1 MYVIYKVEHIMQYKL
16 IDILKNDTKNKILYV
31 ILLVILCLFIIVQFY
46 ELTKFVH
53 NYSYFF
59 DYGKSLKDICLSS
72 YTEYETSRFQVAMN
86 LDDIKVQSDNF
97 SKNSIYDIIIL
108 IMALCIS
115 LFSSFVLVLILLQGT
130 NTEFISLLAEIW
142 YGTSLVEIVYKVFK
156 FLLIFIL
163 TLYVVFIPS
172 IYFILK
178 LSDTADISPFQV
190 EAAQISLHL
199 IAILAIAI
207 ILIVWH
213 IYYYDDGT
221 PSLFIKLMMTLIF
234 CLYSYVF
241 IRITDNYSRDKH
253 NNDLKYYDEVDSV
266 INDYLKNIVGL
277 SDITSVPLYTQKNTI
292 FILGNIIIGLVFI
305 WLVYKYIIIRY
316 FGIHKILP
324 NVFKDE
330 DSDILYYMIIPLIVI
345 LVIIFVCTANQEY
358 NTNINKYV
366 LYQPAK
372 IYKQNMVN
380 INKIF
385 NQILENDQSSIENK
399 SVCRNYA
406 NAIHLAIYST
416 IFSQDEVQTLVKD
429 ITDDILK
436 SEIEKQAVKKL
447 FTPKLAYIR
456 TCDDSDYTNYND
468 IPEYNLD
475 YYINDRTNVFFD
487 DNKQCNTISNKFLIN
502 VMINCI
508 PNTTNNNIDVN
519 NLDIAKFKNNLIFA
533 ITNIQ
538 KGLIYDGTKDV
549 EYSNN
554 YENNNNISSLKYVKD
569 NGLADKHLNTVV
581 NSIVEIYKAYLL
593 TMYTQTLTTINAICK
608 CNGVEDITDG
618 TDYNIITQK
627 IIREV
632 TYNTNAYTSNIKRE
646 YITIFIKKTQEFL
659 VKVNAIMS
667 SEIMTNDNYKLAK
680 MIISNYNILHESSK
694 FKHFPLYSEPNQ
706 SDAENLTKHY
716 FKDIEK
722 IQEIIDKI
730 HASVLSK
737 QSYDTIQY
745 DKLKDEYRRYINI
758 FAIVNTQSSDYFE
771 QLLFSYKK
779 EYIDGYIN
787 LYDPKSDTLKN
798 ILKEESNYSTEFD
811 RIKQT
816 YINNYTKVWNLSNN
830 VFKNELTLSNTDYR
844 ADSAEVN
851 TRANDASLSSYI
863 LIVIYLIG
871 IALGYII
878 A

>member
-1 MYVIYKVEHIMQYKL
+1 MQYKL
-16 IDILKNDTKNKILYV
+16 IDILKNDTKNKILYM

-46 ELTKFVH
+46 ELTRFVY

-86 LDDIKVQSDNF
+86 LDNIKVQSDNF
-97 SKNSIYDIIIL
+97 SKNSIYDVIIL

-115 LFSSFVLVLILLQGT
+115 LFSSFVLVFILLQGT
-130 NTEFISLLAEIW
+130 NTEFILLLTEIW
-142 YGTSLVEIVYKVFK
+142 NEKSIIKGFK

-163 TLYVVFIPS
+163 TLYIVFIPS

-190 EAAQISLHL
+190 EATQISLHL

-213 IYYYDDGT
+213 IKYYQDGT
-221 PSLFIKLMMTLIF
+221 ASLFTKLMMTLTF

-266 INDYLKNIVGL
+266 INDYFKNIVGL
-277 SDITSVPLYTQKNTI
+277 SDITSAPLYTQKNTI

-305 WLVYKYIIIRY
+305 WLVYKFMRY
-316 FGIHKILP
+316 FGIQKILP

-330 DSDILYYMIIPLIVI
+330 DKDILYYMIIPLIVI

-385 NQILENDQSSIENK
+385 NQILENDKSSIENK
-399 SVCRNYA
+399 SVCKNYA

-416 IFSQDEVQTLVKD
+416 IFTQDKAQKQVNVM
-429 ITDDILK
+429 TDKILQDAFNN
-436 SEIEKQAVKKL
+436 EAAKQL
-447 FTPKLAYIR
+447 FIPKLVYIR
-456 TCDDSDYTNYND
+456 MCDDSDYTNYND
-468 IPEYNLD
+468 IPEYSLD
-475 YYINDRTNVFFD
+475 YYINDRTNIFFD
-487 DNKQCNTISNKFLIN
+487 DNKQCNTISNKFLIS

-508 PNTTNNNIDVN
+508 PNPTKKIINDKDIYVIYVN
-519 NLDIAKFKNNLIFA
+519 NLNVDKFRNDLIFA
-533 ITNIQ
+533 ITNIHQ
-538 KGLIYDGTKDV
+538 GYIYDGTKDL

-554 YENNNNISSLKYVKD
+554 YENNNNISSLNYEK
-569 NGLADKHLNTVV
+569 LSASIADKHLNKVV
-581 NSIVEIYKAYLL
+581 NSIVEIYKVYLL

-618 TDYNIITQK
+618 TDYNFITQK
-627 IIREV
+627 IIKEV
-632 TYNTNAYTSNIKRE
+632 TYNTNAYTSNLKRE
-646 YITIFIKKTQEFL
+646 YITIFINKTKEFL

-667 SEIMTNDNYKLAK
+667 SEIITNDKNYKLAK

-694 FKHFPLYSEPNQ
+694 FKHFPLYSESNQ
-706 SDAENLTKHY
+706 TDAENLTKEY

-737 QSYDTIQY
+737 QSYDTVLY
-745 DKLKDEYRRYINI
+745 DKLIAEYQRYINI
-758 FAIVNTQSSDYFE
+758 FAIVNTQSSNYFE

-787 LYDPKSDTLKN
+787 LYNIKNTENYTN
-798 ILKEESNYSTEFD
+798 ILSKTD
-811 RIKQT
+811 GIQ
-816 YINNYTKVWNLSNN
+816 NYTTKFDTIKTGYIAKYDNVWNLSKD
-830 VFKNELTLSNTDYR
+830 VFKNQLALSNTDYH
-844 ADSAEVN
+844 ADSIEAN
-851 TRANDASLSSYI
+851 RRANDASLSSYI

-871 IALGYII
+871 IGLGYII

>member
-1 MYVIYKVEHIMQYKL
+1 MQYKL
-16 IDILKNDTKNKILYV
+16 IDILKNDTKNKILYM

-46 ELTKFVH
+46 ELTKFVY

-72 YTEYETSRFQVAMN
+72 YAEYETSRFQVAMN
-86 LDDIKVQSDNF
+86 LDNIKVQSDNF
-97 SKNSIYDIIIL
+97 SKNSIYDVIIL

-115 LFSSFVLVLILLQGT
+115 LFSSFVLVFILLQGT
-130 NTEFISLLAEIW
+130 NTEFISLLKEILN
-142 YGTSLVEIVYKVFK
+142 GTSFIENTYKVLQFS
-156 FLLIFIL
+156 LMFIL

-172 IYFILK
+172 IYLILK

-190 EAAQISLHL
+190 EAVQMSLHL
-199 IAILAIAI
+199 IAILAIAM
-207 ILIVWH
+207 ILIFWH
-213 IYYYDDGT
+213 IKYYQDET
-221 PSLFIKLMMTLIF
+221 HSPSLFTKLMMILIF

-266 INDYLKNIVGL
+266 ISDYLKNIVGL
-277 SDITSVPLYTQKNTI
+277 SDITSAPLYTQKNTI
-292 FILGNIIIGLVFI
+292 FIIGNIIIGLVFI
-305 WLVYKYIIIRY
+305 WLGYKYIIIRY
-316 FGIHKILP
+316 LGIHKILP

-366 LYQPAK
+366 LYQPTK
-372 IYKQNMVN
+372 IYKQHMVN
-380 INKIF
+380 INNIF
-385 NQILENDQSSIENK
+385 NQILENDKSSIENK
-399 SVCRNYA
+399 SVCKNYA

-416 IFSQDEVQTLVKD
+416 IFTQEKAQVLPDVNGKID
-429 ITDDILK
+429 ITLQ
-436 SEIEKQAVKKL
+436 EAVKQL
-447 FTPKLAYIR
+447 FIPKLAYIR

-468 IPEYNLD
+468 IPEYSLD
-475 YYINDRTNVFFD
+475 YYINNRTNIFFD
-487 DNKQCNTISNKFLIN
+487 DNKQCNTISNKFLIS

-508 PNTTNNNIDVN
+508 PNPTNNKINID
-519 NLDIAKFKNNLIFA
+519 NLNITKFKDDLIFA

-538 KGLIYDGTKDV
+538 KGYIYDGTKDL

-554 YENNNNISSLKYVKD
+554 YENNNNISNLKATTSSD
-569 NGLADKHLNTVV
+569 TIADKHLNTVV
-581 NSIVEIYKAYLL
+581 NSIVEIYKVYLL

-608 CNGVEDITDG
+608 CNGVEDITGVTEYDK
-618 TDYNIITQK
+618 ITQK
-627 IIREV
+627 IIKEV
-632 TYNTNAYTSNIKRE
+632 TYNTNAYTSNLKRE
-646 YITIFIKKTQEFL
+646 YITIFINKTKEFL

-667 SEIMTNDNYKLAK
+667 SEIIANDKNYKLAK
-680 MIISNYNILHESSK
+680 MIISNYNILHESAK
-694 FKHFPLYSEPNQ
+694 FKHFPLYSESNQ
-706 SDAENLTKHY
+706 TDAENLTKDY

-730 HASVLSK
+730 HASILSK
-737 QSYDTIQY
+737 QSYDTVLY
-745 DKLKDEYRRYINI
+745 DKLVAEYQRYINI

-779 EYIDGYIN
+779 VYINKYIELYNPKENTLSLSLDNGTYTTGFDTIKIGYIE
-787 LYDPKSDTLKN
+787 K
-798 ILKEESNYSTEFD
+798 
-811 RIKQT
+811 
-816 YINNYTKVWNLSNN
+816 YTKVWKLSKD
-830 VFKNELTLSNTDYR
+830 VFKNELKLSNTDYR
-844 ADSAEVN
+844 ADSTEVN

-871 IALGYII
+871 IGLGYII

>member
-1 MYVIYKVEHIMQYKL
+1 MQYKL

-31 ILLVILCLFIIVQFY
+31 ILLVILCLFIIVQFV

-86 LDDIKVQSDNF
+86 LDNIKVQSDNF

-108 IMALCIS
+108 MMALCIS
-115 LFSSFVLVLILLQGT
+115 LFSSFVLELMLLQGT
-130 NTEFISLLAEIW
+130 NTNLSLLKEIW
-142 YGTSLVEIVYKVFK
+142 NGTGFIEIASKIFK
-156 FLLIFIL
+156 FFLMFIL
-163 TLYVVFIPS
+163 TLYVVAIPS

-213 IYYYDDGT
+213 IYFYEDGMA
-221 PSLFIKLMMTLIF
+221 SLFTKLILILIF

-253 NNDLKYYDEVDSV
+253 NNDLKYYDEVDNV
-266 INDYLKNIVGL
+266 ISDYFKNIVGL

-292 FILGNIIIGLVFI
+292 FILGIIIIGLVFI
-305 WLVYKYIIIRY
+305 WLLYKYIIIRY
-316 FGIHKILP
+316 FEIHKILP

-330 DSDILYYMIIPLIVI
+330 DTDILYYMIIPLIVI

-372 IYKQNMVN
+372 IYKQNVAN

-385 NQILENDQSSIENK
+385 NQILENDKSSIENK
-399 SVCRNYA
+399 SVCRNFA

-416 IFSQDEVQTLVKD
+416 IFDQVKAQIQANKIEDETLKNAF
-429 ITDDILK
+429 TN
-436 SEIEKQAVKKL
+436 EAVKKL
-447 FTPKLAYIR
+447 FIPKFAYIR
-456 TCDDSDYTNYND
+456 TCDDSDNTNYND
-468 IPEYNLD
+468 MPEYSLD
-475 YYINDRTNVFFD
+475 YYINNRSNIFFD
-487 DNKQCNTISNKFLIN
+487 DNKQCNTISNKMLIS

-508 PNTTNNNIDVN
+508 PNPTKNTNNINVN
-519 NLDIAKFKNNLIFA
+519 NLNIETFKNYLMFA

-538 KGLIYDGTKDV
+538 KGSIYDGTKDL

-554 YENNNNISSLKYVKD
+554 YENNNNIASLKD
-569 NGLADKHLNTVV
+569 ESNSIADKHLNTVI
-581 NSIVEIYKAYLL
+581 NSISEIYKTYLL
-593 TMYTQTLTTINAICK
+593 TMYTQTLTTLNAICK
-608 CNGVEDITDG
+608 CNGVEDITG
-618 TDYNIITQK
+618 VTEYNKLTEKLIK
-627 IIREV
+627 EV
-632 TYNTNAYTSNIKRE
+632 TYNTNAYTSNLKRE
-646 YITIFIKKTQEFL
+646 YITIFLNKTKEFL
-659 VKVNAIMS
+659 AKVNAIMS
-667 SEIMTNDNYKLAK
+667 SEIVTNDKNYKLAK
-680 MIISNYNILHESSK
+680 MVISNYNILHESSK

-706 SDAENLTKHY
+706 TDTENLTKEY

-722 IQEIIDKI
+722 IQEILDKI

-737 QSYDTIQY
+737 QSYATVVY
-745 DKLKDEYRRYINI
+745 DKLVAEYQRYINI

-779 EYIDGYIN
+779 KYIDEYIN
-787 LYDPKSDTLKN
+787 LYNPKSDTLKN
-798 ILKEESNYSTEFD
+798 ILSKVEGITEYTTKFDKIKNDYIAKYSN
-811 RIKQT
+811 
-816 YINNYTKVWNLSNN
+816 VWKLSNN
-830 VFKNELTLSNTDYR
+830 VFKNELTSSNTDYR
-844 ADSAEVN
+844 ADSTEAN

-871 IALGYII
+871 IALSYII
-878 A
+878 V

>member
-1 MYVIYKVEHIMQYKL
+1 MQYKL
-16 IDILKNDTKNKILYV
+16 IDILKNDTKNKILYM

-46 ELTKFVH
+46 ELTKFVY

-72 YTEYETSRFQVAMN
+72 YAEYETSRFQVAMN
-86 LDDIKVQSDNF
+86 LDNIKVQSDNF
-97 SKNSIYDIIIL
+97 SKNSIYDVIIL

-130 NTEFISLLAEIW
+130 NTEFISLLKEIW
-142 YGTSLVEIVYKVFK
+142 NGTSFIEIAYKVLK
-156 FLLIFIL
+156 FSLMFIL

-199 IAILAIAI
+199 IAILAITF

-213 IYYYDDGT
+213 FNYYEDGT

-266 INDYLKNIVGL
+266 ISDYFKNIVGL
-277 SDITSVPLYTQKNTI
+277 SDITSTPLYTQKNTI
-292 FILGNIIIGLVFI
+292 FIIGNIIIGLIFI
-305 WLVYKYIIIRY
+305 WLVFKYIIIY
-316 FGIHKILP
+316 FEFHNIHPKI
-324 NVFKDE
+324 FKEE
-330 DSDILYYMIIPLIVI
+330 DKDILYYMIIPLMMI

-372 IYKQNMVN
+372 IYKQNVAN

-406 NAIHLAIYST
+406 NAIHLTIYST
-416 IFSQDEVQTLVKD
+416 IFDQVNAQNQATG
-429 ITDDILK
+429 INDDTILK
-436 SEIEKQAVKKL
+436 EEFTKESVKKL
-447 FTPKLAYIR
+447 FIPKFAYNR
-456 TCDDSDYTNYND
+456 TCDDSEYTNYND
-468 IPEYNLD
+468 IPEYNVD
-475 YYINDRTNVFFD
+475 YYINDRINIFFD
-487 DNKQCNTISNKFLIN
+487 DNKQCNTISNKMLIA
-502 VMINCI
+502 VMINSI
-508 PNTTNNNIDVN
+508 PNNRIIDVNNIDVG
-519 NLDIAKFKNNLIFA
+519 KFKNYLMFA

-538 KGLIYDGTKDV
+538 KGLIYDGTKDL

-554 YENNNNISSLKYVKD
+554 YENNNNIASFKD
-569 NGLADKHLNTVV
+569 VSNNSIADKHLNTVI
-581 NSIVEIYKAYLL
+581 NSISEIYKTYLL

-608 CNGVEDITDG
+608 CNGVEDIADG
-618 TDYNIITQK
+618 TTDYGSITKK

-632 TYNTNAYTSNIKRE
+632 TYNTNAYTSNLKRE
-646 YITIFIKKTQEFL
+646 YITIFIKNTKEFL
-659 VKVNAIMS
+659 IKVNAIMS
-667 SEIMTNDNYKLAK
+667 SEIMTNANYKLAK
-680 MIISNYNILHESSK
+680 MIITNYNILHESSK
-694 FKHFPLYSEPNQ
+694 FKHFPLYSEQNQ
-706 SDAENLTKHY
+706 TNTANLTKDY

-730 HASVLSK
+730 HTSVLSK
-737 QSYDTIQY
+737 QSYDTVLY
-745 DKLKDEYRRYINI
+745 DKLVAEYQRYINI

-779 EYIDGYIN
+779 KYIEEYIKLYKTLNISNENGIAVYTTNFDEIKYEYID
-787 LYDPKSDTLKN
+787 K
-798 ILKEESNYSTEFD
+798 
-811 RIKQT
+811 
-816 YINNYTKVWNLSNN
+816 YTKVWKLSKNI
-830 VFKNELTLSNTDYR
+830 FKNELTLSNTDYR
-844 ADSAEVN
+844 TDSIEAN

-871 IALGYII
+871 IALSYII

>member
-1 MYVIYKVEHIMQYKL
+1 
-16 IDILKNDTKNKILYV
+16 
-31 ILLVILCLFIIVQFY
+31 
-46 ELTKFVH
+46 
-53 NYSYFF
+53 
-59 DYGKSLKDICLSS
+59 
-72 YTEYETSRFQVAMN
+72 
-86 LDDIKVQSDNF
+86 VQSDNF
-97 SKNSIYDIIIL
+97 SKNSIYDVIIL

-130 NTEFISLLAEIW
+130 NTEFISLLKEIW
-142 YGTSLVEIVYKVFK
+142 NGTSFIEIAYKVLK
-156 FLLIFIL
+156 FSLMFIL

-213 IYYYDDGT
+213 VYYYDDET

-266 INDYLKNIVGL
+266 ISDYFKNIVGL
-277 SDITSVPLYTQKNTI
+277 SDITSAPLYTQKNTI
-292 FILGNIIIGLVFI
+292 FIIGNIIIGLVFI
-305 WLVYKYIIIRY
+305 WLVFKYIIIY
-316 FGIHKILP
+316 FEIHKILP

-330 DSDILYYMIIPLIVI
+330 DKDILYYMIIPLMMI

-380 INKIF
+380 INNIF
-385 NQILENDQSSIENK
+385 NQILENDKSSIENK

-416 IFSQDEVQTLVKD
+416 IFTQEKAEVKPDVDGKID
-429 ITDDILK
+429 ITLRDAFTK
-436 SEIEKQAVKKL
+436 ESAKQL
-447 FTPKLAYIR
+447 FIPKLAYIR

-468 IPEYNLD
+468 IPEYSLD
-475 YYINDRTNVFFD
+475 YYINNRTNIFFD
-487 DNKQCNTISNKFLIN
+487 DNKQCNTVSNKFLIN

-508 PNTTNNNIDVN
+508 PNPTNNEINID
-519 NLDIAKFKNNLIFA
+519 NLNIDKFKDDLMFA

-538 KGLIYDGTKDV
+538 KGYIYDGTKDL

-554 YENNNNISSLKYVKD
+554 YENNNNISNLNYAKLSD
-569 NGLADKHLNTVV
+569 SIADKHLNTVV
-581 NSIVEIYKAYLL
+581 NSIVEIYKVYLL

-608 CNGVEDITDG
+608 CNGVEDITGVTEYDK
-618 TDYNIITQK
+618 ITQK
-627 IIREV
+627 IIKEV
-632 TYNTNAYTSNIKRE
+632 TYNTNAYTSNLKRE
-646 YITIFIKKTQEFL
+646 YITIFINKTKEFL
-659 VKVNAIMS
+659 IKVNAIMS
-667 SEIMTNDNYKLAK
+667 SELITNDKNYKLAK

-694 FKHFPLYSEPNQ
+694 FKHFPLYSESNQ
-706 SDAENLTKHY
+706 TDAENLTKDY

-737 QSYDTIQY
+737 KSYDTVLY
-745 DKLKDEYRRYINI
+745 DKLVAEYQRYINI

-779 EYIDGYIN
+779 VYINEYIE
-787 LYDPKSDTLKN
+787 LYNPKENTLGLSLDN
-798 ILKEESNYSTEFD
+798 GTYTTEFGK
-811 RIKQT
+811 IKDY
-816 YINNYTKVWNLSNN
+816 YITKYTKVWKLSKD
-830 VFKNELTLSNTDYR
+830 VFKNELALSNTDYR
-844 ADSAEVN
+844 ADSTKAN

-871 IALGYII
+871 IGFGYII